1 MKDRRAHG
9 KYLIEEEKNANPKKT
24 QIKNKST
31 TKPTE
36 DIRNR
41 KKKHTT
47 KLYRYVY
54 NNDHCVHVSWH
65 LFGLFPLV
73 IVMCDCVLDNLVR
86 I

>member
-9 KYLIEEEKNANPKKT
+9 KYLIEEEKKNANPKKT

-41 KKKHTT
+41 KKNTQQNYIDMCTT
-47 KLYRYVY
+47 TTIVY
-54 NNDHCVHVSWH
+54 M
-65 LFGLFPLV
+65 F
-73 IVMCDCVLDNLVR
+73 LDIYLGFFL
-86 I
+86 